1 MRQQL
6 KQEELEVKSAK
17 ELILKMW
24 GLSKVKRFFKE
35 RREKYLEEAFIETN
49 FSVALDT
56 NDLSN
61 NLNLLK
67 GSNHIFSERDSEY
80 IYKRLREKAKLIRE
94 SYDDGIF
101 NYMAGAFGFYKN
113 PCSHRD
119 VDMDFIQA
127 FERIF
132 LSNYLLKI
140 I

>member
-1 MRQQL
+1 
-6 KQEELEVKSAK
+6 
-17 ELILKMW
+17 MW

-101 NYMAGAFGFYKN
+101 NYMAGAFEETAFRFFN
-113 PCSHRD
+113 HQRD
-119 VDMDFIQA
+119 LRSQQKLNLPYILVPA
-127 FERIF
+127 WR
-132 LSNYLLKI
+132 
-140 I
+140 